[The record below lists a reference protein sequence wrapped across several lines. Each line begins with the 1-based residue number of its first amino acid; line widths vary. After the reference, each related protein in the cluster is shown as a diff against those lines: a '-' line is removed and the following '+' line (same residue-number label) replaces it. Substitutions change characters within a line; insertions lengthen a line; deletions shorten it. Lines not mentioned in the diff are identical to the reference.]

1 MVNAIAL
8 DAGGNVYATGD
19 GIDVN
24 GATVPLSPGNSV
36 GVVKIASQGAPV
48 QFSVSGITNGASFI
62 SGLPQPGGLASIFV
76 HGLSV
81 SGIVQASGTPLPAEL
96 NGVSVFVDGKPAP
109 MLAVAN
115 LPVANPVGMQQINF
129 QVPFEV
135 NWQGGTGTPNL
146 VEVRFRG
153 VSTFA
158 FPEPVTSGIFVL
170 PDGSPA
176 VQHGSDYSPVTAS
189 HPAKKNEVII
199 IYATGLGSL
208 ISGQPK
214 DGEPAAGPAPAYCPP
229 QVNVGTVLYAGLTP
243 GYVGLY
249 QLNVLV
255 SPLIPSGNVDLY
267 LTNECIGWFGGPPK
281 NLAQSNT
288 VKLPLQ

>member
-1 MVNAIAL
+1 M
-8 DAGGNVYATGD
+8 
-19 GIDVN
+19 
-24 GATVPLSPGNSV
+24 
-36 GVVKIASQGAPV
+36 
-48 QFSVSGITNGASFI
+48 
-62 SGLPQPGGLASIFV
+62 
-76 HGLSV
+76 
-81 SGIVQASGTPLPAEL
+81 SGIVQASGTPLPTEL
-96 NGVSVFVDGKPAP
+96 DGVSVIVDGKPAP

-135 NWQGGTGTPNL
+135 NWQGYTSTPNL
-146 VEVRFRG
+146 VEVRYKGF
-153 VSTFA
+153 STFA

-189 HPAKKNEVII
+189 NPAKKNEVII

-214 DGEPAAGPAPAYCPP
+214 DGEPATGPALAGCPP
-229 QVNVGTVLYAGLTP
+229 GVSIGTVLYAGLTP

-249 QLNVLV
+249 QLNVRV
-255 SPLIPSGNVDLY
+255 APSVPSGNVDLY
-267 LTNECIGWFGGPPK
+267 LTNPCVSWIGGPPQ

-288 VKLPLQ
+288 VKLPVQ

>member
-1 MVNAIAL
+1 MSEQGQGIAVDSSGNAYVGGTTSSSNFPILNAIQVSPNNQICYYGAGDPFDMPTSENYCPSGGFLTVLNSTGSALVWSTYLGSGMVNAIAL

-158 FPEPVTSGIFVL
+158 FPETVTSGIFVL

-176 VQHGSDYSPVTAS
+176 G
-189 HPAKKNEVII
+189 
-199 IYATGLGSL
+199 
-208 ISGQPK
+208 
-214 DGEPAAGPAPAYCPP
+214 
-229 QVNVGTVLYAGLTP
+229 
-243 GYVGLY
+243 
-249 QLNVLV
+249 
-255 SPLIPSGNVDLY
+255 
-267 LTNECIGWFGGPPK
+267 
-281 NLAQSNT
+281 
-288 VKLPLQ
+288 